1 MVSVARVLD
10 REAEEPAAAS
20 TLHRDLENGV
30 AEQSVKAG
38 LQHREH
44 HPICQRA
51 LGALHVRHGRHLR
64 SASYPILPVSAGGLG
79 TVLYGMQEEAL
90 LSCVE
95 KHPQVPVEHRPV
107 LAAAARSLIDASQ
120 DCGLVVLGSRGRSGV
135 VGGLTGSVSGHV
147 LRHAYC
153 PVAVVRG

>member
-1 MVSVARVLD
+1 MRSRSCCACLVVLTTGFGVLHGAPGSASD
-10 REAEEPAAAS
+10 IFVTTTADVEADDGLCSFREAATAANTDTAS
-20 TLHRDLENGV
+20 
-30 AEQSVKAG
+30 
-38 LQHREH
+38 
-44 HPICQRA
+44 
-51 LGALHVRHGRHLR
+51 GALPGEC
-64 SASYPILPVSAGGLG
+64 PAGGLG